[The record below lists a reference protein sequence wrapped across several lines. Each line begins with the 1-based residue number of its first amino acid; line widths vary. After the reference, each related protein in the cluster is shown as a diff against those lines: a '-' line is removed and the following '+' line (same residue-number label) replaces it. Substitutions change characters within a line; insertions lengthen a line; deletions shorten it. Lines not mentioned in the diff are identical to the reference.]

1 MPELP
6 DVVVYCERLEA
17 LAGGTPLLRLRLASP
32 WVLRSVDPPVA
43 AVEGR
48 ALTGTRRL
56 GKRIVLELEGGFF
69 VVIHLMVAGRLRR
82 RGESLRNQNRHQPG
96 RYRD

>member
-6 DVVVYCERLEA
+6 DVVVYCERLQA

-43 AVEGR
+43 R
-48 ALTGTRRL
+48 SR
-56 GKRIVLELEGGFF
+56 
-69 VVIHLMVAGRLRR
+69 AGR
-82 RGESLRNQNRHQPG
+82 SPG
-96 RYRD
+96 CAAWASGSSWNWRAASSW